1 MTLPCNPGRRSAGR
15 HDLVYVAPR
24 GWRAMLAGRD
34 DLAAEPLVVRWA
46 EQGWPTIRRR
56 AMPDD
61 PSGMTLG
68 LPLPPSAGKKR
79 LAFIVQTDDVA
90 SVARPPLLS
99 DARKSAPVA
108 WLPTLDRLADLPF
121 RHAVEARVFGSLAW
135 QTLTGLAYVTEHS
148 DLDLL
153 LDLDR
158 DTDLDRLTA
167 DIAAIEAGAPMRL
180 DGELMRDDGAA
191 VNWRELHAG
200 TNDVLV
206 KRLDGVGLL
215 GRRSFVAGEAVS

>member
-1 MTLPCNPGRRSAGR
+1 MTSPCNPGRCSAGR

-24 GWRAMLAGRD
+24 GWRAMLARRD

-46 EQGWPTIRRR
+46 EQGWPAISRR
-56 AMPDD
+56 AMPHE
-61 PSGMTLG
+61 PSGVTLG

-90 SVARPPLLS
+90 SMARPPLLS
-99 DARKSAPVA
+99 DARASAPAA
-108 WLPTLDRLADLPF
+108 WLPTLDRLAELPL
-121 RHAVEARVFGSLAW
+121 RHAVKARVFGSLAW

-153 LDLDR
+153 LDLGR
-158 DTDLDRLTA
+158 DTDLDCLTA
-167 DIAAIEAGAPMRL
+167 DIAAIEAAAPMRL

-200 TNDVLV
+200 MNEVLV
-206 KRLDGVGLL
+206 KRPDGVGLL
-215 GRRSFVAGEAVS
+215 GRRSFVAGEALS

>member
-1 MTLPCNPGRRSAGR
+1 MMVARR
-15 HDLVYVAPR
+15 
-24 GWRAMLAGRD
+24 
-34 DLAAEPLVVRWA
+34 DLAAEPLVARWA
-46 EQGWPTIRRR
+46 EEGWPTIRRR
-56 AMPDD
+56 AVPGEAAGTAL
-61 PSGMTLG
+61 GM
-68 LPLPPSAGKKR
+68 PLPPFAGKKR
-79 LAFIVQTDDVA
+79 LAFLVKVDDVA

-99 DARKSAPVA
+99 DARGSAPAA
-108 WLPTLDRLADLPF
+108 WRPTLDRLAELAI
-121 RHAVEARVFGSLAW
+121 RHLVEARVFGSLAW
-135 QTLTGLAYVTEHS
+135 QTLTGIDYVTVHS

-153 LDLDR
+153 LDIDR

-167 DIAAIEAGAPMRL
+167 DIAAIEADAPMRL

-215 GRRSFVAGEAVS
+215 GRRSFVAGEALS